1 MNVIELNGLSKSF
14 HERVAVQDL
23 TLNVEGGEVFGLL
36 GRNGAGKSTAIK
48 MMLGLIAPTNGDVR
62 LMGHDLY
69 QMHNRALEHV
79 GALVER
85 PSFYE
90 YLSGRR
96 NLQLLARNFEQDFDR
111 RSNELA
117 DRLGILNRLED
128 KVSTYSQGMRQ
139 KLGIVLSL
147 LPDSRLV
154 VLDEPTNGLDP
165 QGIREVRQFISEFAG
180 RGDVTVFLSS
190 HLLSEVEQ
198 ICTSLAV
205 IEMGKVLVNG
215 PLNEL
220 LKREPEVELQ
230 VGALPRAVEI
240 IKAFNGCSVSA
251 ISDDRL
257 RVNLKSTSAAD
268 LNKQLVDSGIE
279 VSELRPVKR
288 TLEEYF
294 LHLTGEESGS

>member
-14 HERVAVQDL
+14 RDRVAVMGVNLQ
-23 TLNVEGGEVFGLL
+23 VEEGEIFGLL
-36 GRNGAGKSTAIK
+36 GRNGAGKSTTIK
-48 MMLGLIAPTNGDVR
+48 MMLGLIAPDKGNIR
-62 LMGHDLY
+62 LMGHDLG
-69 QMHNRALEHV
+69 QEHNGALERV
-79 GALVER
+79 GAMVER

-90 YLSGRR
+90 YLTGRK
-96 NLQLLARNFEQDFDR
+96 NLQLLARNFGNDFDR
-111 RSNELA
+111 KSDELA
-117 DRLGILNRLED
+117 DRLGILKRLDD

-165 QGIREVRQFISEFAG
+165 QGIREVRQFIREFAE

-205 IEMGKVLVNG
+205 IEMGEVMVKG
-215 PLNEL
+215 PINEM
-220 LKREPEVELQ
+220 LKDEHEVELR
-230 VGALPRAVEI
+230 VSPVTKAIEILNSVCDNSVTVLPE
-240 IKAFNGCSVSA
+240 
-251 ISDDRL
+251 DRL
-257 RVNLKSTSAAD
+257 RLNLKSMSAAE
-268 LNKQLVDSGIE
+268 LNKRLVDAGIE

-294 LHLTGEESGS
+294 LHLTGEGSGG

>member
-1 MNVIELNGLSKSF
+1 MNVIELNRLSKSF
-14 HERVAVQDL
+14 RDRVAVRDFNLQ
-23 TLNVEGGEVFGLL
+23 VEEGEVFGLL
-36 GRNGAGKSTAIK
+36 GRNGAGKSTTIK
-48 MMLGLIAPTNGDVR
+48 MMLGLIAPDKGDIR
-62 LMGHDLY
+62 LMSHDLG
-69 QMHNRALEHV
+69 QEHNRAMERV

-90 YLSGRR
+90 YLTGRK
-96 NLQLLARNFEQDFDR
+96 NLQLLARNFGNDFDR
-111 RSNELA
+111 KSDELA
-117 DRLGILNRLED
+117 ERLGILNRLND

-165 QGIREVRQFISEFAG
+165 QGIREVRQFIREFAEQ
-180 RGDVTVFLSS
+180 GDVTVFLSS

-205 IEMGKVLVNG
+205 IEMGEVMVKG
-215 PLNEL
+215 PISEMVKDENEI
-220 LKREPEVELQ
+220 ELQ
-230 VGALPRAVEI
+230 VGSVMQAIEI
-240 IKAFNGCSVSA
+240 IESVCDSSVSA
-251 ISDDRL
+251 LPDNRL
-257 RVNLKSTSAAD
+257 RLKLKSMTAAE
-268 LNKQLVDSGIE
+268 LNQRLVDAGIE

-294 LHLTGEESGS
+294 LHLTGEGSGG